1 MSAESIAQACFPK
14 QPITARDPRFHR
26 TRLKGILQGL
36 SGVLCIVGWVIG
48 EGAGALVGSVV
59 AILFLAAIVGRIRR

>member
-1 MSAESIAQACFPK
+1 MSHGDDANAFLLQYAGYLIFA
-14 QPITARDPRFHR
+14 
-26 TRLKGILQGL
+26 GI
-36 SGVLCIVGWVIG
+36 VCWVIG